1 MAQHNEVGKKGEVA
15 AEQYLVNQGYTILEK
30 NWYYN
35 KAEVDIIAQH
45 RNTLVVVEVKTR
57 SSLDFG
63 APQNFV
69 TPKKIKLLVN
79 AIDHYINENNLNL
92 DIRFDIIAVHHANNH
107 YSVEHIP
114 DAFLFF

>member
-1 MAQHNEVGKKGEVA
+1 MAQHNEVGKKGEEA

-79 AIDHYINENNLNL
+79 AIDHYINVHNLNL
-92 DIRFDIIAVHHANNH
+92 DIRFDIISVHHANNY